1 MASFSRM
8 WPREHHP
15 RRLPALSVR
24 LLLRPAALTRFF
36 TCGSGFGVVEITTC
50 GASASRGQ
58 NHSTS

>member
-1 MASFSRM
+1 MR
-8 WPREHHP
+8 PREHHP
-15 RRLPALSVR
+15 RRLPALPVR

-50 GASASRGQ
+50 GASASRRQ